1 LRPPSPAQK
10 GLTIALLVCIW
21 GTTWSVIRI
30 GLTGIPPLTGVALRF
45 ALAGVLLWGLALG
58 MGLRG
63 SRLRAPMALWWTH
76 GLLTFG
82 VSYGLVYWAEQWVPS
97 GLAAVLFATFP
108 LFVALLAH
116 FFLPGE
122 RLRPAAAAGLAL
134 GFGGVALVFS
144 EDFAALGGPRVAFAG
159 AVMLLSPLASA
170 VAQVAVKKWGGHVH
184 PVPLNAGAMVLAGA
198 VMGMLAAI
206 VERGRPVRFTGPAVG
221 ALLYLTLLGTA
232 VAFSLYFWLLRHMSA
247 TTLSLTAYA
256 IPVVAMGVGAALFR
270 EPVTARVVGGA
281 GLVIAGTALA
291 SGRWRRRTGPLPETQ
306 VPDTTLAE

>member
-1 LRPPSPAQK
+1 MVPSPAQK
-10 GLTIALLVCIW
+10 GLTIALLVTIW

-30 GLTGIPPLTGVALRF
+30 GLGGIPPVTGVALRF
-45 ALAGVLLWGLALG
+45 ALAGVLLWGLALAI
-58 MGLRG
+58 GLRG
-63 SRLRAPMALWWTH
+63 PRLRAPIALWITH

-116 FFLPGE
+116 LFLPGE
-122 RLRPAAAAGLAL
+122 RLRLTAALGLAL

-144 EDFAALGGPRVAFAG
+144 EDFSALGGPRVAFAG

-170 VAQVAVKKWGGHVH
+170 VAQVAIKRWWNHVH

-198 VMGMLAAI
+198 VMGMLAAG
-206 VERGRPVRFTGPAVG
+206 VERGRPVELTPAAVG
-221 ALLYLTLLGTA
+221 ALLYLTVLGTA
-232 VAFSLYFWLLRHMSA
+232 VAFSLYFWLLRHMRA
-247 TTLSLTAYA
+247 TRLSLMAYA
-256 IPVVAMGVGAALFR
+256 IPVVAMAVGATLFR
-270 EPVTARVVGGA
+270 EPITPRVVAGA

-291 SGRWRRRTGPLPETQ
+291 SWRRRPAAGPPGAAA
-306 VPDTTLAE
+306 D

>member
-1 LRPPSPAQK
+1 MRPSPLQK
-10 GLTIALLVCIW
+10 GLTIALLISIW

-45 ALAGVLLWGLALG
+45 ALAGLLLWGLALA

-63 SRLRAPMALWWTH
+63 PRLRAPMALWCTH
-76 GLLTFG
+76 GLLSFG

-122 RLRPAAAAGLAL
+122 RLRPTAAAGLAL
-134 GFGGVALVFS
+134 GFLGVALVFS

-159 AVMLLSPLASA
+159 AVMLLSPFASA
-170 VAQVAVKKWGGHVH
+170 LAQVAIKKWWAHVH

-198 VMGMLAAI
+198 VMGLLAAL

-221 ALLYLTLLGTA
+221 SLLYLTLLGTA

-247 TTLSLTAYA
+247 TGLSLIAYA
-256 IPVVAMGVGAALFR
+256 IPVVAMAVGAALFR
-270 EPVTARVVGGA
+270 EPVTARVVAGA

-291 SGRWRRRTGPLPETQ
+291 SARRLRPPSPAGAAA
-306 VPDTTLAE
+306 AE

>member
-1 LRPPSPAQK
+1 MRPSALQK
-10 GLTIALLVCIW
+10 GLTIALLISIW

-45 ALAGVLLWGLALG
+45 ALAGVLLWGLALA

-63 SRLRAPMALWWTH
+63 PRLRAPLALWWTH
-76 GLLTFG
+76 GLLSFG

-122 RLRPAAAAGLAL
+122 RLRPLAAAGLAL
-134 GFGGVALVFS
+134 GVLGVALVFS

-159 AVMLLSPLASA
+159 AVMLLSPFASA
-170 VAQVAVKKWGGHVH
+170 LAQVAIKKWWAHVH

-198 VMGMLAAI
+198 VMGLLAAF

-221 ALLYLTLLGTA
+221 SLLYLTLLGTA

-247 TTLSLTAYA
+247 TGLSLIAYA
-256 IPVVAMGVGAALFR
+256 IPVVAMAVGAALFR
-270 EPVTARVVGGA
+270 EPVTARVVSGA

-291 SGRWRRRTGPLPETQ
+291 SARRLRPPPRAAATA
-306 VPDTTLAE
+306 AE

>member
-1 LRPPSPAQK
+1 MVPSPAQK
-10 GLTIALLVCIW
+10 GLTIALLVTIW

-30 GLTGIPPLTGVALRF
+30 GLGGIPPVTGVALRF
-45 ALAGVLLWGLALG
+45 ALAGVLLWGLALA

-63 SRLRAPMALWWTH
+63 PRLRAPIALWITH
-76 GLLTFG
+76 GVLTFG

-116 FFLPGE
+116 LFLPGE
-122 RLRPAAAAGLAL
+122 RLRLSATLGLGL

-144 EDFAALGGPRVAFAG
+144 EDFSALGGPRVAFAG

-170 VAQVAVKKWGGHVH
+170 VAQVAIKRWWSHVH

-198 VMGMLAAI
+198 VMGMLAAA
-206 VERGRPVRFTGPAVG
+206 VESGRPVELTPAAVG
-221 ALLYLTLLGTA
+221 ALLYLTVLGTA

-247 TTLSLTAYA
+247 TRLSLMAYA
-256 IPVVAMGVGAALFR
+256 IPVVAMAVGAALFR
-270 EPVTARVVGGA
+270 EPITPRVVAGA
-281 GLVIAGTALA
+281 GLVIAGTGLA
-291 SGRWRRRTGPLPETQ
+291 SWRRRPAAGPPAT
-306 VPDTTLAE
+306 AEVGAQGPSR